1 MSVEFV
7 YLLKYIVV
15 GDSSVGKSNILNYY
29 KDGSFDD
36 NTQPSIGVQFI
47 AKNIEIENKI
57 FRLQIWDTAGQEC
70 FRSMTKTYYKNSACA
85 FIVYDITEK
94 ETFEHTEYW
103 IKECKKVAPET
114 ILFVLIGNK
123 SDLNDKREISYEV
136 GSEYANKNKMLFCET
151 SAKSGYNIEKIFK
164 ESAEHIN
171 NNIKEGKYDLTDDAC
186 GVKICKT
193 EKTLSAIEFDYES
206 SQANSKNR
214 KKKCC

>member
-1 MSVEFV
+1 MSVEFD

-15 GDSSVGKSNILNYY
+15 GDSSVGKTNILNYY
-29 KDGSFDD
+29 KGSSFDE

-47 AKNIEIENKI
+47 AKNIQIDNKT

-70 FRSMTKTYYKNSACA
+70 FRAMTKTYYKNSSCA

-94 ETFEHTEYW
+94 ETFEHIEYW

-123 SDLNDKREISYEV
+123 SDLNNKREITYDV
-136 GSEYANKNKMLFCET
+136 GSEYANKNKMLFYET
-151 SAKSGYNIEKIFK
+151 SAKSGYNIEKIFR

-186 GVKICKT
+186 GVKICKV
-193 EKTLSAIEFDYES
+193 EKTLSAIELDYES
-206 SQANSKNR
+206 SQANVKNR
-214 KKKCC
+214 RKKCC